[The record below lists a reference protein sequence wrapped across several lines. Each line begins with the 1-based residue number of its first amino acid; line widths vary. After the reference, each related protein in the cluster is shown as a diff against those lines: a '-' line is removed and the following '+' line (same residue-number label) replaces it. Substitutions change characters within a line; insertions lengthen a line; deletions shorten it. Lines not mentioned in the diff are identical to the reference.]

1 MAWIKMIPEAEAE
14 GELKE
19 MYDQNVEPWGGVD
32 NILKIHSLSPES
44 LKAHI
49 SLYKTVMY
57 GKSPIRRP
65 EREMIAVAVS
75 AVNGCHYLLT
85 HHGEGL
91 LRLTKDEAFV
101 DQLKLDY
108 KKADLTTA
116 QRAMLDYSVKLTES
130 PGKMSEDD
138 LAPLREAG
146 FDDRAIL
153 DINQIV
159 GYFAFANRLADGL
172 GVELEDFWKA

>member
-1 MAWIKMIPEAEAE
+1 MIPEAEAE

-75 AVNGCHYLLT
+75 AVNGCHY
-85 HHGEGL
+85 
-91 LRLTKDEAFV
+91 
-101 DQLKLDY
+101 
-108 KKADLTTA
+108 
-116 QRAMLDYSVKLTES
+116 
-130 PGKMSEDD
+130 
-138 LAPLREAG
+138 
-146 FDDRAIL
+146 
-153 DINQIV
+153 
-159 GYFAFANRLADGL
+159 
-172 GVELEDFWKA
+172 